1 MVPSSTGSVDRAEP
15 FRKFPV
21 DSITGP
27 THCKLYVPVAKGTF
41 KIEVASGMVY
51 PERLW
56 HGNPVLP
63 AYIRVT
69 ADVVHENTKD
79 CKLDFPTPD
88 TEIDTLGATKN
99 EFILWPRRDI
109 SLEGQVPPQIQHT
122 LEPVDEVHDPQ
133 SPERQLAVAPP
144 SPAPQP
150 APVPAR
156 TSPEQPTSGSAPSI
170 GSPPD
175 RQIIKYTSEMPVAV
189 QGWVA

>member
-1 MVPSSTGSVDRAEP
+1 
-15 FRKFPV
+15 
-21 DSITGP
+21 
-27 THCKLYVPVAKGTF
+27 
-41 KIEVASGMVY
+41 MVY

-56 HGNPVLP
+56 HGNPVPP

-69 ADVVHENTKD
+69 TDVVHENAKD

-109 SLEGQVPPQIQHT
+109 SLEGHVPPQIQHT

-170 GSPPD
+170 GSPPLA

-189 QGWVA
+189 QGWVAATKGKKLKQPTKSQKGKAKGRTLSKFLTTLC